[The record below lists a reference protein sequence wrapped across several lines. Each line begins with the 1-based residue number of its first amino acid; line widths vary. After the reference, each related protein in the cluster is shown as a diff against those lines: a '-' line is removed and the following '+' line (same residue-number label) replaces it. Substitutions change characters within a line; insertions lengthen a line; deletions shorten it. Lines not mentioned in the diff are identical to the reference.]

1 MEGKAYLG
9 SGSAD
14 IAHSVEKVIAPGV
27 ETVGQAIS
35 AGREQR
41 EAEGLH
47 SADSLLF
54 HSAQDP
60 RPWMVPNTFKVLL
73 LSNIS
78 LLPACRAL

>member
-41 EAEGLH
+41 EMKDVTQLH
-47 SADSLLF
+47 F
-54 HSAQDP
+54 HMSTQS
-60 RPWMVPNTFKVLL
+60 RT
-73 LSNIS
+73 
-78 LLPACRAL
+78 PAH